1 MSPSLHLQFLTLMM
15 PVVRR
20 SQVRFPVGDAE
31 ALARFRTRSERM
43 ANMVFSLHLG
53 VTREGSSLGGVAGD
67 WPIPPHAPDNPLVF
81 LLEEKGSSWVG
92 AIPTAGSL
100 PPSRS
105 LLGCRPLGRITVSH
119 RSPATRQPKMT
130 ASRSTGRLWARTH
143 RSC

>member
-1 MSPSLHLQFLTLMM
+1 VSPSLHLQFLTLMM

-67 WPIPPHAPDNPLVF
+67 WPIPPHAPDNPLVSF
-81 LLEEKGSSWVG
+81 WRRRDPLGLEQSRPPDPCHHREVFWAADLWGG
-92 AIPTAGSL
+92 L
-100 PPSRS
+100 PSRTGVR
-105 LLGCRPLGRITVSH
+105 LPG
-119 RSPATRQPKMT
+119 SPR
-130 ASRSTGRLWARTH
+130 
-143 RSC
+143 